1 MDLMAGPIQAD
12 LHLDGQAGKQC
23 GPVLVDQGRVG
34 AKGHEQ
40 AAVERMLHDLE
51 PVLPEQRLAAADGCG
66 NTARRAH
73 RRKEGLDL
81 LRAQFLAGHL
91 SRRQIAVPAAQVASF
106 GDLQRHPLEDILP
119 RNRTTGRGEQQV
131 FLQVPAKGLH
141 LRPDQGRIHGLA
153 PGHDLGDCRRGTGA
167 VALVQQFQAI
177 RVHDGPARGLRVED
191 QGERTVRILGGSGD
205 GLDPEAVGQ
214 PGMRVIV
221 HRLFAVHGLSRSLEG
236 QGTDDR
242 AGCPARSLR
251 QPAQRYSRMRSKATS
266 SSGAGMPIHHQ
277 RWKMTP
283 GTRN

>member
-1 MDLMAGPIQAD
+1 
-12 LHLDGQAGKQC
+12 
-23 GPVLVDQGRVG
+23 
-34 AKGHEQ
+34 
-40 AAVERMLHDLE
+40 MLHDLE
-51 PVLPEQRLAAADGCG
+51 PVLPEQRLAPADGRG

-73 RRKEGLDL
+73 GCKERLDL
-81 LRAQFLAGHL
+81 QGAQFLAGYL

-119 RNRTTGRGEQQV
+119 RNRSIGAGEQQV
-131 FLQVPAKGLH
+131 FLQVPAKGFH
-141 LRPDQGRIHGLA
+141 LRPDEGRVHGLA
-153 PGHDLGDCRRGTGA
+153 PCNDLGDCRHGTGT

-177 RVHDGPARGLRVED
+177 RVHDGPTRGLRVED
-191 QGERTVRILGGSGD
+191 KGERSLRILGGSGD

-221 HRLFAVHGLSRSLEG
+221 HRLFAVHGLSRSLQG

-242 AGCPARSLR
+242 TGCPARSLR
-251 QPAQRYSRMRSKATS
+251 PPPQRYSRMRSRATS

-277 RWKMTP
+277 RRKITP